1 MLREFFEKYQ
11 IGDAAVAA
19 GVSGGADS
27 LALLFQLDAFLRPQ
41 GRRVIALTVDHG
53 LRPESRDEA
62 EYVAKLAAE
71 RQIEHH
77 ILTWEGEKP
86 EKGIEEAARTARYGL
101 LCGWCRD
108 NGVGTLAVAHHLLD
122 QAETF
127 FMRLQRGSGLNG
139 LCGMAP
145 LSEKNGVRL
154 IRPFLQVHPERLKE
168 FLREHGVSWAEDP
181 SNRCDDYLRVRVRK
195 FLPQLAAALD
205 ITPYPDP

>member
-11 IGDAAVAA
+11 IGDVAVAA

-77 ILTWEGEKP
+77 ILTWEGKKP

-145 LSEKNGVRL
+145 LSEKTASG
-154 IRPFLQVHPERLKE
+154 
-168 FLREHGVSWAEDP
+168 
-181 SNRCDDYLRVRVRK
+181 
-195 FLPQLAAALD
+195 
-205 ITPYPDP
+205 

>member
-77 ILTWEGEKP
+77 ILTWEGKKP
-86 EKGIEEAARTARYGL
+86 EKGIE
-101 LCGWCRD
+101 
-108 NGVGTLAVAHHLLD
+108 
-122 QAETF
+122 
-127 FMRLQRGSGLNG
+127 
-139 LCGMAP
+139 
-145 LSEKNGVRL
+145 LSL
-154 IRPFLQVHPERLKE
+154 IH
-168 FLREHGVSWAEDP
+168 
-181 SNRCDDYLRVRVRK
+181 
-195 FLPQLAAALD
+195 
-205 ITPYPDP
+205 I